1 MFSLL
6 LFISTKILLI
16 TYVKCD
22 FVCRTNSQLQMLSSF
37 QCNVQISC
45 TLLLRS
51 IYEDGVCVC
60 NVHAIKCLEPHVI
73 YHEDDTC
80 VQTKLKSST
89 QLLCTKQRSF
99 RRGIPRT
106 RSHYQCVYFH
116 LHLSFFFFGLISFPV
131 VNITIPVQKI
141 FVFLEHLTTWCRL
154 PLSFFSVC
162 LCIRLQYLDFFLK
175 TIHIIRRTVYGIYF
189 EFDVF
194 FLCSFSISK
203 NLPLKRMSVWQ
214 SW

>member
-1 MFSLL
+1 MCGSGSNKTICVHSPFRPTNRPNERNHLDYYLNFMFSLL

-22 FVCRTNSQLQMLSSF
+22 FVCRTNSQLQVLSSF

-99 RRGIPRT
+99 RSGIPRT

-116 LHLSFFFFGLISFPV
+116 LHLSFFLV
-131 VNITIPVQKI
+131 
-141 FVFLEHLTTWCRL
+141 
-154 PLSFFSVC
+154 
-162 LCIRLQYLDFFLK
+162 
-175 TIHIIRRTVYGIYF
+175 
-189 EFDVF
+189 
-194 FLCSFSISK
+194 
-203 NLPLKRMSVWQ
+203 
-214 SW
+214 